1 MGRAGHCCW
10 RDANSFHSHYSDLN
24 NEVHMTTLPA
34 ARRSLWPLWLCWL
47 AMGLDGFDLVV
58 LGTVIPTLIKTQELG
73 FDAVGATYAATI
85 SLVGV
90 GIGALFIAPLSDRF
104 GRRRLLVACVAWF
117 SLFTLAVVFAPSVA
131 VFGIFRFI
139 AGVGLGACLPAA
151 LAYMND
157 YAPPGTAGKSTT
169 RTMTGYHVGAVATA
183 FLAILVVPDWRILFV
198 IGGVAGLIL
207 VPFLWFRL
215 PETLPPVH
223 TEHNK
228 NTQSAAAPAHAP
240 AGATPAHRP
249 IAVPAA
255 EPEASPSSLVPAGT
269 SLDRASFRDL
279 TKKPYPRMAMAIAV
293 ASFMGLL
300 LVYGLNTWLPQLMSS
315 AGYTVSTGL
324 VLLLVLNVGAVV
336 GLIVAGIL
344 ADKHG
349 TKNIVLLWFGLSAV
363 FLAVLSVKIQNEL
376 LLNAAVFVTGVFVF
390 SSQVLVYAWVS
401 QLFPARLRGTAL
413 GFAAGVGRLGAII
426 GPAVTGSLVAAGI
439 AYPWGFYV
447 FGGAALAAVIVLLS
461 IPHTFKPAQGEDH

>member
-1 MGRAGHCCW
+1 
-10 RDANSFHSHYSDLN
+10 
-24 NEVHMTTLPA
+24 MTALHAT
-34 ARRSLWPLWLCWL
+34 RRSRWPVLLCWFAL
-47 AMGLDGFDLVV
+47 MLDGFDLVV
-58 LGTVIPTLIKTQELG
+58 LGTVIPTLIETQDLG
-73 FDAVGATYAATI
+73 FDAVGATYVATI

-90 GIGALFIAPLSDRF
+90 GVGALFIAPLSDRY

-117 SLFTLAVVFAPSVA
+117 SLFTIAVAFAPNVA
-131 VFGIFRFI
+131 VFGIFRLL
-139 AGVGLGACLPAA
+139 AGLGLGACLPAA

-157 YAPPGTAGKSTT
+157 YAPAGSAGRSTT

-183 FLAILVVPDWRILFV
+183 FLAILVVPDWRVMFV
-198 IGGVAGLIL
+198 VGGVAGFVL

-223 TEHNK
+223 ADK
-228 NTQSAAAPAHAP
+228 ADP
-240 AGATPAHRP
+240 AGER
-249 IAVPAA
+249 
-255 EPEASPSSLVPAGT
+255 AGI
-269 SLDRASFRDL
+269 RDL
-279 TKKPYPRMAMAIAV
+279 AKRPYPLVALRIAI

-315 AGYTVSTGL
+315 AGYSVSTGL

-336 GLIVAGIL
+336 GLVVAGVL
-344 ADKHG
+344 ADRHG
-349 TKNIVLLWFGLSAV
+349 TKKIVLIWFGLSAV
-363 FLAVLSVKIQNEL
+363 FLAVLSVRIESEF

-413 GFAAGVGRLGAII
+413 GVAAGVGRIGAIV

-447 FGGAALAAVIVLLS
+447 FGGAALLAVVALLTVPRAIALPQVVTPS
-461 IPHTFKPAQGEDH
+461 GRQL

>member
-1 MGRAGHCCW
+1 M
-10 RDANSFHSHYSDLN
+10 S
-24 NEVHMTTLPA
+24 TLSV
-34 ARRSLWPLWLCWL
+34 ARRSQWPVWLCWL
-47 AMGLDGFDLVV
+47 AMVLDGFDLVV
-58 LGTVIPTLIKTQELG
+58 LGTVIPTLIKTQDLG

-117 SLFTLAVVFAPSVA
+117 SLFTIAVVFAPNVA
-131 VFGIFRFI
+131 MFGIFRLL

-157 YAPPGTAGKSTT
+157 YAPAGTAGKSTT

-183 FLAILVVPDWRILFV
+183 FLAILVVPDWRIMFV
-198 IGGVAGLIL
+198 VGGVAGFVL

-215 PETLPPVH
+215 PETLPPIH
-223 TEHNK
+223 AEHG
-228 NTQSAAAPAHAP
+228 QEPLGAAAPATQEHA
-240 AGATPAHRP
+240 AIRAHRP

-255 EPEASPSSLVPAGT
+255 EPEAAPASLLPAGEPG
-269 SLDRASFRDL
+269 DRASFRDL
-279 TKKPYPRMAMAIAV
+279 TKKPYPLVALGIAV

-300 LVYGLNTWLPQLMSS
+300 LVYGLNTWLPQLMAS

-349 TKNIVLLWFGLSAV
+349 TKKIVLLWFGLSAV
-363 FLAVLSVKIQNEL
+363 FLAVLSVKIQNEF

-401 QLFPARLRGTAL
+401 QLFPPRLRGTAL
-413 GFAAGVGRLGAII
+413 GFAAGVGRMGAIV
-426 GPAVTGSLVAAGI
+426 GPAVTGTLVAAGI

-447 FGGAALAAVIVLLS
+447 FGAAALLAVVALVTV
-461 IPHTFKPAQGEDH
+461 PHAIAPAPGQAPAVGRS

>member
-1 MGRAGHCCW
+1 M
-10 RDANSFHSHYSDLN
+10 S
-24 NEVHMTTLPA
+24 TLSV
-34 ARRSLWPLWLCWL
+34 ARRSQWPVWLCWL
-47 AMGLDGFDLVV
+47 AMVLDGFDLVV
-58 LGTVIPTLIKTQELG
+58 LGTVIPTLIKTHDLG

-90 GIGALFIAPLSDRF
+90 GVGALFIAPLSDRF

-117 SLFTLAVVFAPSVA
+117 SLFTIAVVFAPNVA
-131 VFGIFRFI
+131 MFGIFRLL

-157 YAPPGTAGKSTT
+157 YAPAGTAGKSTT

-183 FLAILVVPDWRILFV
+183 FLAILVVPDWRIMFV
-198 IGGVAGLIL
+198 VGGIAGLVL

-215 PETLPPVH
+215 PETLPP
-223 TEHNK
+223 
-228 NTQSAAAPAHAP
+228 AHAEHGAEIKAAGDTRAGVETAEAHRAGP
-240 AGATPAHRP
+240 ARAHRP

-255 EPEASPSSLVPAGT
+255 EPEAAPASLLASDPAGG
-269 SLDRASFRDL
+269 RASFRDL
-279 TKKPYPRMAMAIAV
+279 TRKPYPLVALGIAV

-344 ADKHG
+344 ADRHG
-349 TKNIVLLWFGLSAV
+349 TKKIVLLWFGLSAL
-363 FLAVLSVKIQNEL
+363 FLAVLSIKIQSEF

-413 GFAAGVGRLGAII
+413 GFAAGVGRLGAIM
-426 GPAVTGSLVAAGI
+426 GPAVTGTLVAAGI

-447 FGGAALAAVIVLLS
+447 FAAAALLAVMALVTV
-461 IPHTFKPAQGEDH
+461 PHAIAPAPGQASDVGHS

>member
-1 MGRAGHCCW
+1 M
-10 RDANSFHSHYSDLN
+10 S
-24 NEVHMTTLPA
+24 TLSV
-34 ARRSLWPLWLCWL
+34 ARRSQWPVWLCWL
-47 AMGLDGFDLVV
+47 AMVLDGFDLVV

-117 SLFTLAVVFAPSVA
+117 SLFTIAVVFAPNVA
-131 VFGIFRFI
+131 MFGIFRLL

-157 YAPPGTAGKSTT
+157 YAPTGTAGRSTT

-183 FLAILVVPDWRILFV
+183 FLAILVVPDWRIMFV
-198 IGGVAGLIL
+198 VGGIAGLVL
-207 VPFLWFRL
+207 VPLLWFRL

-223 TEHNK
+223 AEHGAD
-228 NTQSAAAPAHAP
+228 TDGADVSRAEVEPAEIRR
-240 AGATPAHRP
+240 AGAARAHRP
-249 IAVPAA
+249 FAVPAA
-255 EPEASPSSLVPAGT
+255 EPEAAPASLLATDQSGGRAG
-269 SLDRASFRDL
+269 FRDL
-279 TKKPYPRMAMAIAV
+279 TRKPYPLVALGIAV

-344 ADKHG
+344 ADRHG
-349 TKNIVLLWFGLSAV
+349 TKKIVLLWFGLSAL
-363 FLAVLSVKIQNEL
+363 FLAVLSVKIQSEF

-413 GFAAGVGRLGAII
+413 GFAAGVGRLGAIM
-426 GPAVTGSLVAAGI
+426 GPAVTGTLVAAGI
-439 AYPWGFYV
+439 ACPWGFYV
-447 FGGAALAAVIVLLS
+447 FAAAAVLAVLALVTV
-461 IPHTFKPAQGEDH
+461 PHAIAPAPGQASDVGRS